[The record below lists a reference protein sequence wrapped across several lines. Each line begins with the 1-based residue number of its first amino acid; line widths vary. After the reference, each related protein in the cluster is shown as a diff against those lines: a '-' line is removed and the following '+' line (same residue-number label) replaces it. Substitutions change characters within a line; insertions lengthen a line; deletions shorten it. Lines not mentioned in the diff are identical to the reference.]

1 MQFEQAPVCQTAA
14 QSVAKNY
21 PRGGYRDLLKKLPTS
36 VGSVCRRLLLGEE
49 LTGRL
54 RNYQSDW
61 TLAGNE
67 SIRSVKSN
75 SILEAQKGSY
85 VLCQY
90 VAVSFGKRLP
100 MCVPSTTVFK
110 THWYFLFKVIKLPK
124 KKHPQNLY
132 PKNRFETCSKNIR
145 AKASLRPASFTS
157 ATVSGSQTECW
168 VSLDSRSHSSINS
181 SHSLLYNKVL
191 PN

>member
-1 MQFEQAPVCQTAA
+1 MGVAPTATAVVPNIHWSEICCQVASSGRKLRAVKLQQASAVWASACLPNGCTP
-14 QSVAKNY
+14 SVAKNY

-90 VAVSFGKRLP
+90 VALSFGKRLP

-124 KKHPQNLY
+124 KKTSVKPLPKEPIWNLLQEY
-132 PKNRFETCSKNIR
+132 
-145 AKASLRPASFTS
+145 
-157 ATVSGSQTECW
+157 
-168 VSLDSRSHSSINS
+168 
-181 SHSLLYNKVL
+181 
-191 PN
+191 